1 MNGIVFAGCSFTWG
15 QGLYYYSNLK
25 HIPKFEDWVKD
36 YSLMTNAPIN
46 FKNTI
51 RFPRLV
57 ANHFSTFEVCRETN
71 GGSDEMSFK
80 FLEVLFTRDK
90 VANNLEHY
98 GFLTTQ
104 FYEYDEIDYIVFQSS
119 QPQRCSYE
127 IICEN
132 EKYKVYINDNSSNKT
147 RVTYTSHTGEDN
159 DLSEDE
165 ALDIIYKWLK
175 NNNLTIDELYKLHI
189 ENQIDIMKKNFM
201 FYESKGIKIKL
212 LLWTNDLLKWVQND
226 DYLKSKLIPLYHD
239 SQKFNTIDDL
249 FDYDQTFLIEKDT
262 IGFNGSI
269 PDIAKGDRHPSKRL
283 NEILARNII
292 LSIEIDTNKKP
303 LI

>member
-1 MNGIVFAGCSFTWG
+1 MNGIIFAGCSFTWG

-90 VANNLEHY
+90 VANKLEHY

-104 FYEYDEIDYIVFQSS
+104 FYEYDEIDYIVFQTS

-127 IICEN
+127 INCEN

-165 ALDIIYKWLK
+165 SLDIIYKWLK

>member
-25 HIPKFEDWVKD
+25 HIPKFGDWVKD

-90 VANNLEHY
+90 VEKGLQHY
-98 GFLTTQ
+98 AFLTTQ
-104 FYEYDEIDYIVFQSS
+104 FYEHDEIEYIIFQSS
-119 QPQRCSYE
+119 QPQRCSYGIDYE
-127 IICEN
+127 GK
-132 EKYKVYINDNSSNKT
+132 KYLVYINDNSSNRT
-147 RVTYTSHTGEDN
+147 RVSVLHETGLQTDLNEEEGLDIVYGWLQNN
-159 DLSEDE
+159 DLTVD
-165 ALDIIYKWLK
+165 D
-175 NNNLTIDELYKLHI
+175 LYDLHI
-189 ENQIDIMKKNFM
+189 KNQVNIMKKNFM
-201 FYESKGIKIKL
+201 YYESKGIKIKL
-212 LLWTNDLLKWVQND
+212 LLWVNDLLGEILKD
-226 DYLKSKLIPLYHD
+226 EYLKRKLIPLYHD
-239 SQKFNTIDDL
+239 GKKFTTIGGMFL
-249 FDYDQTFLIEKDT
+249 YDETFLIEKDLH
-262 IGFNGSI
+262 GFNNLI
-269 PDIAKGDRHPSKRL
+269 PDIAQGDRHPSKRL
-283 NEILARNII
+283 NEILAKNII
-292 LSIEIDTNKKP
+292 KSIELDENKKP